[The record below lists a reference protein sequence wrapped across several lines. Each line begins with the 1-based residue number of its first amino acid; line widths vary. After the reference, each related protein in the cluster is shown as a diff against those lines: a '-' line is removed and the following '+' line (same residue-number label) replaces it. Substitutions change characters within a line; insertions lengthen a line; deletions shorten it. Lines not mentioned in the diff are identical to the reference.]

1 MLKNLLH
8 KNYLIYGSSILF
20 SRGLEYAV
28 LFFAAHHLSK
38 YDYGELEYYKKVIE
52 VGSSVFAF
60 GFPALILSYTKSRDS
75 KNYFFLLGILFVL
88 FVAAIGA
95 IFFSFFSWLFLI
107 VPFVFY
113 AIFFTGGIA
122 QSYFLV
128 SQGSSYASY
137 YKIIISILFYGL
149 IFISIY
155 CFDVAGYAYV
165 YVNYLLLP
173 ISFIHVVTLFYRE
186 KIIWQKV
193 KRYWKLFKKL
203 LLSSFTLVIS
213 NFANLTF
220 LYTDIFVIKLLSQN
234 PNVDIANYSFALNI
248 ANMLLLIP
256 LTLVQV
262 DIEKLKL
269 KPNYLNEINKK
280 ILILVLTASVFLLGF
295 YFILVHKFF
304 TDYSNTITIF
314 IVILLA
320 KIFHSLSS
328 LFGTNLIILKKFKE
342 NLYINIAMLL
352 LNIVVS
358 YLLYFQFDLI
368 GVAMASLICLIIRY
382 FLLIK
387 INRKSARV
395 L

>member
-1 MLKNLLH
+1 VLKNLLH

>member
-155 CFDVAGYAYV
+155 YFDVAGYAYV

>member
-1 MLKNLLH
+1 MLKSLLH

-60 GFPALILSYTKSRDS
+60 GFPALILSYTKSKES
-75 KNYFFLLGILFVL
+75 KNYFFLLGLLFVL
-88 FVAAIGA
+88 FVAAIAA

-107 VPFVFY
+107 VPFIFY
-113 AIFFTGGIA
+113 AMFFTGGIA

-128 SQGSSYASY
+128 SKGSNYASH
-137 YKIIISILFYGL
+137 YKILISILFYGV
-149 IFISIY
+149 IFTSIY
-155 CFDVAGYAYV
+155 YFDVAGYAYI
-165 YVNYLLLP
+165 YVNYILLP
-173 ISFIHVVTLFYRE
+173 LSFIQVAALFYRE
-186 KIIWQKV
+186 KIVWQKV
-193 KRYWKLFKKL
+193 KRYWRLFKKL
-203 LLSSFTLVIS
+203 LFSSFTLVVS
-213 NFANLTF
+213 NFANMMF
-220 LYTDIFVIKLLSQN
+220 LYTDIFVIKLLSRN

-280 ILILVLTASVFLLGF
+280 ILILVLTASLFLLGF
-295 YFILVHKFF
+295 YFILIHKFF
-304 TDYSNTITIF
+304 TNYSNTINIF

-382 FLLIK
+382 FLLFK

-395 L
+395 S